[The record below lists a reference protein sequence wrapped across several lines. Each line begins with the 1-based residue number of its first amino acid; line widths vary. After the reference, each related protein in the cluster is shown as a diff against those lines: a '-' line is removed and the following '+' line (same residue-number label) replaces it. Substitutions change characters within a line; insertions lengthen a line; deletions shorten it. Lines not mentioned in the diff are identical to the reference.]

1 MKTKIDKKEM
11 EKTDKKR
18 RKIKKRKKKFGNT
31 HIWRKAMTLR
41 NREMNKQGHK

>member
-11 EKTDKKR
+11 EQTDKKKR
-18 RKIKKRKKKFGNT
+18 KKRKKKFVNK
-31 HIWRKAMTLR
+31 HIWRQAMTLR